1 MERVNLATYKFARLT
16 GLKERRER
24 LREICRTLGLRGTIL
39 LAEEGINLFVAG
51 MRPKVEELLAHLEAD
66 SEIGPLDPKWSP
78 ADQEPFRRMLVK
90 IKREIISLGMPGI
103 ALEGGNA
110 RRISPTELKQWLDA
124 GRDVVLVDTRNDY
137 EVKLG
142 TFEQAEVFPM
152 DHFRQFPDLARQF
165 PDDWRRRPVVTF
177 CTGGIRCEKAAPLLD
192 RMGFGEVYQLDGGI
206 LRYFEQVGR
215 DHYRGDCFVFDQ
227 RVAVD
232 ATLRETDAVQCYA
245 CQAVLT
251 PEEQESPEYVKYESC
266 LYCYVT
272 PAEQMARTLAE
283 RERRLAEIVNPLPG
297 CEPYDNVRPVFVP
310 AAMEGRR
317 LSTMLAET
325 VPVLSG
331 AEWEREIESGLV
343 LRGNEQVT
351 ADQVVRAGERYDH
364 LLPGF
369 VELEV
374 NPLVRWVYEDAAVV
388 VIDKPAPLPM
398 HPSGRFNKNT
408 LESCLRQI
416 YAPQRL
422 RPAHRLDA
430 NTTGLVVCGR
440 TAAIAKKLQAQFAEG
455 QVEKVYLAKVVGHP
469 EWDETICN
477 VTIAKEPA
485 AAGIRLPD
493 ADGHEARTE
502 LRVIARL
509 EDGTALVEA
518 RPLTGRTNQIRLHL
532 WSLGHPVVGDPVY
545 LSGGTTEQRQ
555 TLAVGD
561 PPMCLHSWRLRLA
574 HPISGEPIEWQ
585 AAIPCW
591 GEPHRSFAPQQR
603 PS

>member
-1 MERVNLATYKFARLT
+1 MERVNLATYKFARLS

-24 LREICRTLGLRGTIL
+24 LREICRRLELRGTIL

-51 MRPKVEELLAHLEAD
+51 VRSRVEELLAQLESD
-66 SEIGPLDPKWSP
+66 PEIGELDPKWSP
-78 ADQEPFRRMLVK
+78 ANQEPFRRMLVK

-103 ALEGGNA
+103 ALEKGNS
-110 RRISPTELKQWLDA
+110 RRISAAELKTWLDQ
-124 GRDVVLVDTRNDY
+124 GRDLVLIDTRNDY

-142 TFEQAEVFPM
+142 TFEKAEVFPM
-152 DHFRQFPDLARQF
+152 AHFRQFPELARQF

-251 PEEQESPEYVKYESC
+251 PEEQSSPAYVKYESC
-266 LYCYVT
+266 PYCYAT
-272 PAEQMARTLAE
+272 PAEQMARTLAQ
-283 RERRLAEIVNPLPG
+283 RERQLATIARPLPG
-297 CEPYDNVRPVFVP
+297 CVPYDNVRPVFVP
-310 AAMEGRR
+310 AAMEGRT
-317 LSTMLAET
+317 LLDFLAES
-325 VPVLSG
+325 VPALSRG
-331 AEWEREIESGLV
+331 RWEDEIGRGYV
-343 LRGNEQVT
+343 LRKDGPVKPG
-351 ADQVVRAGERYDH
+351 DQIRAGERYDH
-364 LLPGF
+364 LLPNF
-369 VELEV
+369 VEPEV
-374 NPLVRWVYEDAAVV
+374 SVDLQWIYEDAAVV
-388 VIDKPAPLPM
+388 VVDKPAPLPM

-408 LESCLRQI
+408 LEYVLRQI

-422 RPAHRLDA
+422 LPAHRLDA

-440 TAAIAKKLQAQFAEG
+440 TAAISKSIQAQFAEG
-455 QVEKVYLAKVVGHP
+455 KVEKVYLAKVVGHP
-469 EWDETICN
+469 DWDELTCN
-477 VTIAKEPA
+477 VAIAKLPG

-493 ADGHEARTE
+493 ADGHGAQTE
-502 LRVIARL
+502 FRVVQRYL
-509 EDGTALVEA
+509 DGTSLVEA
-518 RPLTGRTNQIRLHL
+518 RPLSGRTNQIRLHL
-532 WSLGHPVVGDPVY
+532 WSLGYPVAGDPAY
-545 LSGGTTEQRQ
+545 LPEGRVAARQ

-561 PPMCLHSWRLRLA
+561 PPMCLHAWRLRLV
-574 HPISGEPIEWQ
+574 HPTTGEPCEWQ
-585 AAIPCW
+585 TDFPSW
-591 GEPHRSFAPQQR
+591 GATDSVFATQEP